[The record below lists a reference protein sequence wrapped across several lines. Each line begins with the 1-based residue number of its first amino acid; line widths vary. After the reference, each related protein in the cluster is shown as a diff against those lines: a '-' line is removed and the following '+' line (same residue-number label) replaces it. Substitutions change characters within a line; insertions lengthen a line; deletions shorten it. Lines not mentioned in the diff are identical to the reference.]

1 MSRSIL
7 VVDDEPGI
15 VDFVVYGLRRD
26 GFEVDSVGTGTEA
39 IERVREHP
47 YGLMV
52 LDLMLPDVSGVDV
65 CQTIRA
71 ESDIPI
77 IMLTARDAEVDVVV
91 GLQAGADDYVTK
103 PFSMAEL
110 VGRIRAL
117 LRRRDLDLAAAGG
130 PVREAAGIRIDFA
143 RHEVAVDG
151 ETVSLTPSEFQ
162 ILVLLVTNPAKAFT
176 RREIMAHVWNS
187 PHVPDERTCDAHIS
201 NLRRKLGGT
210 ERIATVRGVGYRL
223 AGDEAATGAAPG

>member
-15 VDFVVYGLRRD
+15 VDLVVYGLRRD
-26 GFEVDSVGTGTEA
+26 GFEVEAVTTGEDA
-39 IERVREHP
+39 IRRARE
-47 YGLMV
+47 GDWALMV
-52 LDLMLPDVSGVDV
+52 LDLMLPDVSGIDV

-71 ESDIPI
+71 ESDLPI
-77 IMLTARDAEVDVVV
+77 IMLTARDAETDVVV
-91 GLQAGADDYVTK
+91 GLQAGADDYVAK

-110 VGRIRAL
+110 VGRVRAL
-117 LRRRDLDLAAAGG
+117 LRRRDLDLAAAAAAGG
-130 PVREAAGIRIDFA
+130 TVREAAGIRVDLA

-151 ETVSLTPSEFQ
+151 EPVSLTPSEFQ
-162 ILVLLVTNPAKAFT
+162 ILVLLMGDPNRAFT
-176 RREIMAHVWNS
+176 RREIMEHLWNS

-201 NLRRKLGGT
+201 NLRRKLGER

-223 AGDEAATGAAPG
+223 AKDAA

>member
-1 MSRSIL
+1 MSKPIL

-26 GFEVDSVGTGTEA
+26 GFEVEAATTGTEA
-39 IERVREHP
+39 IERAREKAFD
-47 YGLMV
+47 LMV
-52 LDLMLPDVSGVDV
+52 LDLMLPDVSGIDV
-65 CQTIRA
+65 CQAIRR
-71 ESDIPI
+71 ESDLPI

-117 LRRRDLDLAAAGG
+117 LRRRELDLAAAGG
-130 PVREAAGIRIDFA
+130 PVREAAGIRVDFA

-151 ETVSLTPSEFQ
+151 KPVSLTPSEFR
-162 ILVLLVTNPAKAFT
+162 ILTLLLTSPDRAFT
-176 RREIMAHVWNS
+176 RREIMEHVWNT

-201 NLRRKLGGT
+201 NLRRKLGPG

-223 AGDEAATGAAPG
+223 GAPAA

>member
-1 MSRSIL
+1 MSKSVL

-26 GFEVDSVGTGTEA
+26 GFDVDAVTTGAEA
-39 IERVREHP
+39 IARVRERD
-47 YGLMV
+47 YALMV
-52 LDLMLPDVSGVDV
+52 LDLMLPDLSGIDV
-65 CQTIRA
+65 CQSIRR
-71 ESDIPI
+71 ESDLPI
-77 IMLTARDAEVDVVV
+77 IMLTARDSEVDIVV

-143 RHEVAVDG
+143 RHEVTVDG
-151 ETVSLTPSEFQ
+151 KAVSLTPSEFQ
-162 ILVLLVTNPAKAFT
+162 IVVLLVNNPSRAFT
-176 RREIMAHVWNS
+176 RREIMEHVWRS
-187 PHVPDERTCDAHIS
+187 PYVPDERTCDAHIS
-201 NLRRKLGGT
+201 NLRRKLGPE

-223 AGDEAATGAAPG
+223 ATEERQPG

>member
-1 MSRSIL
+1 VNKSVL

-26 GFEVDSVGTGTEA
+26 GFDVDAVTTGAEA
-39 IERVREHP
+39 IARVRERD
-47 YGLMV
+47 YALMV
-52 LDLMLPDVSGVDV
+52 LDLMLPDLSGIDV
-65 CQTIRA
+65 CQSIRR
-71 ESDIPI
+71 ESDLPI
-77 IMLTARDAEVDVVV
+77 IMLTARDSEVDIVV

-143 RHEVAVDG
+143 RHEATVDG
-151 ETVSLTPSEFQ
+151 KAVSLTPSEFQ
-162 ILVLLVTNPAKAFT
+162 IVVLLVTNPSRAFT
-176 RREIMAHVWNS
+176 RREIMEHVWRS
-187 PHVPDERTCDAHIS
+187 PYVPDERTCDAHIS
-201 NLRRKLGGT
+201 NLRRKLGPE

-223 AGDEAATGAAPG
+223 ATEERAAG

>member
-1 MSRSIL
+1 VSKSVL

-26 GFEVDSVGTGTEA
+26 GFDVDAVTTGAEA
-39 IERVREHP
+39 IARVRERD
-47 YGLMV
+47 YALMV
-52 LDLMLPDVSGVDV
+52 LDLMLPDLSGIDV
-65 CQTIRA
+65 CQSIRR
-71 ESDIPI
+71 ESDLPI
-77 IMLTARDAEVDVVV
+77 IMLTARDSEVDIVV

-143 RHEVAVDG
+143 RHEVTVDG
-151 ETVSLTPSEFQ
+151 KAVSLTPSEFQ
-162 ILVLLVTNPAKAFT
+162 IVVLLVNNPSRAFT
-176 RREIMAHVWNS
+176 RREIMEHVWRS
-187 PHVPDERTCDAHIS
+187 PYVPDERTCDAHIS
-201 NLRRKLGGT
+201 NLRRKLGPE

-223 AGDEAATGAAPG
+223 ATEERQPG

>member
-1 MSRSIL
+1 VSKGIL

-26 GFEVDSVGTGTEA
+26 GFEVEAVMTGREA
-39 IERVREHP
+39 IERVRERP
-47 YGLMV
+47 YALMV

-65 CQTIRA
+65 CQEIRR
-71 ESDIPI
+71 ESDLPI

-91 GLQAGADDYVTK
+91 GLQAGADDYVAK

-110 VGRIRAL
+110 VARIRAL

-130 PVREAAGIRIDFA
+130 PVREAGGIRMDFT
-143 RHEVAVDG
+143 RHEVTVDG
-151 ETVSLTPSEFQ
+151 APVSLTPSEFQ
-162 ILVLLVTNPAKAFT
+162 ILGLLMTNPARAFT
-176 RREIMAHVWNS
+176 RREIMEHVWNS
-187 PHVPDERTCDAHIS
+187 PYVPDERTCDAHIS
-201 NLRRKLGGT
+201 NLRRKLGAQ

-223 AGDEAATGAAPG
+223 AESAPAAS